1 MSRETGGAVD
11 VGRLIDGRPLSR
23 AQRLVIAVCLAT
35 MFLDGYDIQ
44 VMALAVPTLAASW
57 ALPPSSFGLA
67 LSAVIVGLTL
77 GSGLL
82 GPLADRYGRRT
93 LLVATLAAAGL
104 ATALTATAT
113 TPAQFVGWRLLT
125 GLALGAGLPAC
136 SALTAE
142 YAPAPYRSLVMGVLN
157 IGSPLGAFAAG
168 FVAPPILAA
177 LGWRGAFVV
186 GGAAP
191 LLLAALA
198 CAAPE
203 SLKFLYARRPA
214 DPRTAATLRRV
225 ASDVDPAA
233 VCASDAGRMP
243 RGSVLGL
250 LRPPLRARTLLLW
263 GMVGLNLFNLY
274 VLISW
279 LPTLLTQSGWTLA
292 AALRG
297 AVLIQAGGV
306 LGGLVIARLMDA
318 GSTRRALAGGFCLS
332 AACLLAFTVVPAGA
346 PWIGLL
352 LLLGAGVS
360 GSQLALNV
368 LSAAYYPPAI
378 KATGVSWAIVMGGV
392 GSILAPLAG
401 AWLLDLRLGPA
412 TILALLAAPALVN
425 AGAVALMRREWQA
438 N

>member
-1 MSRETGGAVD
+1 MSGEAGGAVE
-11 VGRLIDGRPLSR
+11 VSRLIDARPLSR

-35 MFLDGYDIQ
+35 MILDGYDIQ

-67 LSAVIVGLTL
+67 LSAVVIGLTL

-93 LLVATLAAAGL
+93 LLVATLAAAGV

-113 TPAQFVGWRLLT
+113 TPAQFVAWRLLT

-136 SALTAE
+136 AALTAE
-142 YAPAPYRSLVMGVLN
+142 YAPAPYRSFVMGVLN

-177 LGWRGAFVV
+177 LGWRGAFLV
-186 GGAAP
+186 GGGAP
-191 LLLAALA
+191 LLLALVA

-203 SLKFLYARRPA
+203 SLKFLYARRPT

-225 ASDVDPAA
+225 APDVDP
-233 VCASDAGRMP
+233 GRVYAPTVGP
-243 RGSVLGL
+243 RPRDSVLGL
-250 LRPPLRARTLLLW
+250 LRAPLRARTLLLW

-274 VLISW
+274 VLVSW
-279 LPTLLTQSGWTLA
+279 LPTLLTQSGWSLA

-306 LGGLVIARLMDA
+306 LGGLVIARLMDIGA
-318 GSTRRALAGGFCLS
+318 TRRALAGGFCLS
-332 AACLLAFTVVPAGA
+332 AACLLAFTVLPGGA
-346 PWIGLL
+346 PWIVLL

-378 KATGVSWAIVMGGV
+378 KATGVSWAIVVGGI

-401 AWLLDLRLGPA
+401 AWLLDLRLAPA
-412 TILALLAAPALVN
+412 TILALLAVPALVN
-425 AGAVALMRREWQA
+425 AGAVALLRPEWQA